1 MLLTLNVV
9 SFDANEYSCAIISV
23 LQMGMEAKAGSFS
36 VPSNALLAW
45 NL

>member
-9 SFDANEYSCAIISV
+9 SFDAKEYSCAFISV
-23 LQMGMEAKAGSFS
+23 LHLGMEAKAGIFC
-36 VPSNALLAW
+36 VPSIAVLAW